1 MRKKKKKENQELM
14 KKQKTQK
21 EHIFKI
27 NENLM
32 AANAELAFKS
42 REKNAAIMSE
52 QQWKNFYDVVKK
64 DKQEVVNKLCNL

>member
-1 MRKKKKKENQELM
+1 MRKKKIKENQELM

-32 AANAELAFKS
+32 ASNAELAFKS